1 MKRLARQLSLAVLF
15 LSALPVVGTELSGG
29 SARPIVTADQSA
41 SVHYKNSAWPLLI
54 PRHLASGNV
63 ASVKTQI

>member
-29 SARPIVTADQSA
+29 SVRPIVTADQSA
-41 SVHYKNSAWPLLI
+41 SVHFKNSAWPQI